1 MGPFNYSALD
11 QWPDY
16 HRFRTGPPPQGLE
29 DLFTWIHAI
38 HVPGPYEEAVEASF
52 AKVMRHHT
60 GGNECWLGITGPA
73 HIGKTRTVTA
83 VLMQRALTDFDRW
96 RTRTPLGGLRTPYVY
111 VEASSDQEARGLLAS
126 VARACGLP
134 DAGHE
139 KDLHQMLSATLPEL
153 GVKLIVVDEAQ
164 MFRRRSDNASRV
176 TDGLRV
182 VLHLPVPFVFV
193 GVDLHASA
201 LLYRSTRNNDTALQL
216 ERRHLPLAL
225 RPMDK
230 DNPLDAG
237 RLIGRFRKQISQI
250 ADLDLTDGFAD
261 SDVLSFA
268 VGACEGR
275 PGSLLNVLKSAVI
288 EAIVSNDGRVTG
300 EIIASEADRTRQTLI
315 LEGV

>member
-11 QWPDY
+11 RWPEY
-16 HRFRTGPPPQGLE
+16 HRFRTGPPPQELE
-29 DLFTWIHAI
+29 DLYTWIHAL
-38 HVPGPYEEAVEASF
+38 HVPGPYEAAVEAAL

-83 VLMQRALTDFDRW
+83 VLMQRALTDPERW
-96 RTRTPLGGLRTPYVY
+96 RARSPRGGLWTPYVY
-111 VEASSDQEARGLLAS
+111 VEASSNQEARGLLAS
-126 VARACGLP
+126 IAGTCGLP

-139 KDLHQMLSATLPEL
+139 KDLHQMLSAAIPEL
-153 GVKLIVVDEAQ
+153 GIRAIAVDEAH
-164 MFRRRSDNASRV
+164 MFRRRNDNASRV
-176 TDGLRV
+176 TDGIRG
-182 VLHLPVPFVFV
+182 VLHLPVPFVFI

-225 RPMDK
+225 RPMDQ

-237 RLIGRFRKQISQI
+237 RLIGRFKKQVSQI
-250 ADLDLTDGFAD
+250 ADLDLSDGFAD

-288 EAIVSNDGRVTG
+288 EAIATNGGRVTG
-300 EIIASEADRTRQTLI
+300 EIIASEADRTRQTLS
-315 LEGV
+315 LESA